1 VPLTRHDPVRGAQ
14 GALEPK
20 RACEATERPERTEAL
35 EQPHG
40 RRAAGHHAPIAFD
53 EMPAGEAGLL
63 GERLEERR
71 GARVA
76 HGKERE
82 LFAPV
87 EPGDDPRRPAAEASV
102 AVVEQHG
109 ATKLGSRHVRIVG
122 VRSGRVLAKFAFSWL
137 SNIVALF
144 LAALIVPGIDYGDDF
159 WVLVLAGLVFALVN
173 LVIRPLVI
181 LLALPA
187 IILTLGLALLLVN
200 TFMLYLTDWIVPDFE
215 TGSFWSTLG
224 GALIIWL
231 VNLVIDI
238 VFRGEREDGRP
249 G

>member
-1 VPLTRHDPVRGAQ
+1 VPLTRHHSVRGAQ

-20 RACEATERPERTEAL
+20 RACEAAERPERPNGL
-35 EQPHG
+35 EQPDG
-40 RRAAGHHAPIAFD
+40 RGAAGHHPPIGFD
-53 EMPAGEAGLL
+53 EVPAGEPLLL
-63 GERLEERR
+63 GERLEERF
-71 GARVA
+71 GAGVA
-76 HGKERE
+76 HGKQRE
-82 LFAPV
+82 SPAPV
-87 EPGDDPRRPAAEASV
+87 EPGDDPRRPAAEPSV
-102 AVVEQHG
+102 AVVEENG

-122 VRSGRVLAKFAFSWL
+122 VRSSRVLAKFAFSWL

-144 LAALIVPGIDYGDDF
+144 VASLIISGIDYGDDF
-159 WVLVLAGLVFALVN
+159 WVLVIAGLVFALVN

-187 IILTLGLALLLVN
+187 LILTLGLALFLVN

-224 GALIIWL
+224 GALIVWI

-238 VFRGEREDGRP
+238 VFSARED
-249 G
+249 

>member
-14 GALEPK
+14 RDLEPK
-20 RACEATERPERTEAL
+20 GACEAAERPERPKGL

-40 RRAAGHHAPIAFD
+40 RRAAGHHLPIGFD
-53 EMPAGEAGLL
+53 EVPAGEPVLL
-63 GERLEERR
+63 EERLEERR
-71 GARVA
+71 GPRVA
-76 HGKERE
+76 HGKECE
-82 LFAPV
+82 SLASI
-87 EPGDDPRRPAAEASV
+87 EPGDDPRRPAAEPSV
-102 AVVEQHG
+102 GVVQQNG
-109 ATKLGSRHVRIVG
+109 ATKLGRRHVRIVG
-122 VRSGRVLAKFAFSWL
+122 VRSSRVLAKFAFSWL

-144 LAALIVPGIDYGDDF
+144 VASLIISGIDYGDDF
-159 WVLVLAGLVFALVN
+159 WVLVIAGLVFALVN

-187 IILTLGLALLLVN
+187 LILTLGLALFLVN

-224 GALIIWL
+224 GALIVWI

-238 VFRGEREDGRP
+238 VFSARED
-249 G
+249 